1 MSYPSQLRNSQCWN
15 RILMLPHSLT
25 YFEIQ
30 KYYLNKPR
38 FNVVHSRNN
47 LPKIKDGAYVIH
59 LDEYKSIQ
67 THWIASCENGDRVTY
82 FDSFRVKEIKKFMS
96 NKNIKNIY
104 KIQAYD

>member
-15 RILMLPHSLT
+15 RILMPPHSLT
-25 YFEIQ
+25 
-30 KYYLNKPR
+30 YYLNKPR

-67 THWIASCENGDRVTY
+67 THWIASCVNGDTVTY
-82 FDSFRVKEIKKFMS
+82 FDSFRVKEIRKFMS